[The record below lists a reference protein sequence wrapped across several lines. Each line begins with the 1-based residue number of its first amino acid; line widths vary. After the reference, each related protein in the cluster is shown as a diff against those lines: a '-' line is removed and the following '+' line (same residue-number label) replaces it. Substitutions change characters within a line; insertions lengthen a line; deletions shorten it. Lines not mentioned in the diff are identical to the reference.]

1 MRAIL
6 FACVAIGLSALAAA
20 QEKGDSPKRLN
31 DPKPLQVDVR
41 PVGGKVIALDGG
53 MLFLKPDWGKPIRVK
68 LWGVDTPD
76 VKDWPWG
83 PRARGAL
90 DHILRTL
97 EPRIVCQPRGKKSQG
112 QTMAQ
117 CYGHT
122 RKPPK
127 NRVDIGGAMI
137 ETGYAV
143 EHRKFF
149 GRSYAAQ
156 EGRARKNRRGIWRA
170 WKP

>member
-1 MRAIL
+1 
-6 FACVAIGLSALAAA
+6 VAIWLSAPAAA
-20 QEKGDSPKRLN
+20 QEKGDFPKRPDDLQGVQVGL
-31 DPKPLQVDVR
+31 KPVS
-41 PVGGKVIALDGG
+41 GKVIALDGC
-53 MLFLKPDWGKPIRVK
+53 MLLLKPDWGKPIRVK
-68 LWGVDTPD
+68 LWGVGIPD

-90 DHILRTL
+90 DHILQTL
-97 EPRIVCQPRGKKSQG
+97 GPRVVCQPRGKTSQG
-112 QTMAQ
+112 ETMAQ

-137 ETGYAV
+137 ETGFAI
-143 EHRKFF
+143 EHRMFF
-149 GRSYAAQ
+149 DPPYAAS
-156 EGRARKNRRGIWRA
+156 EKRARENRRGIWRA